1 MLVAVMPDVVGG
13 VPIYMVMYVPNEE
26 IKGSIDYTKI
36 IQPYTKSARQTK
48 QSTDAF
54 KLFTAKM
61 KAAQ

>member
-1 MLVAVMPDVVGG
+1 MLVVVMPDVLGG
-13 VPIYMVMYVPNEE
+13 VPIYNVIYAPNKET
-26 IKGSIDYTKI
+26 KGCIDYTKI
-36 IQPYTKSARQTK
+36 FQPYTKSARQTK

>member
-1 MLVAVMPDVVGG
+1 MLVVVTPDVLGG
-13 VPIYMVMYVPNEE
+13 VPIYNVMYAPNEE
-26 IKGSIDYTKI
+26 TKGSIDYTKI

>member
-26 IKGSIDYTKI
+26 TKGCIDYTKYF
-36 IQPYTKSARQTK
+36 QPYTKSARQTK
-48 QSTDAF
+48 QSTDTF

>member
-1 MLVAVMPDVVGG
+1 MLVVVMPHVVGG
-13 VPIYMVMYVPNEE
+13 VPIYNVMYAPYEE
-26 IKGSIDYTKI
+26 SKGCIDYTKI

-61 KAAQ
+61 KAAL

>member
-36 IQPYTKSARQTK
+36 IQPYTKSARRTK

>member
-1 MLVAVMPDVVGG
+1 MLVVVIPDVLGG
-13 VPIYMVMYVPNEE
+13 VPIYNVMYAPYEE
-26 IKGSIDYTKI
+26 SKGCIDYTKI